1 MPVFLHD
8 TMSREKR
15 PLLIKPGH
23 DVFGMYCC
31 GPTVYGPA
39 HIGNFRTF
47 AVQDVLRRTLE
58 VAGLKVKHV
67 RNITDVDDK
76 TIRGAQAAGQTLTAF
91 TKGWTDK
98 FHADCKA
105 LGLLPPHV
113 EPSAVEHIPQQVAMI
128 KALVDRGHAYVAKD
142 GSVYFK
148 VCSCAD
154 YGKLT
159 RIDFSKLETQSV
171 NSAGEANDADEYE
184 RESASDFALWKSRMP
199 EDGANFWPSPWGE
212 GRPGWHIECSAM
224 SLAHLGATFDL
235 HGGGIDLCFPHH
247 ENEIAQSECATGVKG
262 FAAHWFHSAHLMVDG
277 EKMSKSEGNLYTLA
291 QLEDKGF
298 TANELRYAL
307 IGGHYRSPLNFTF
320 AGLENARSAI
330 AKLERWT
337 DRLLAL
343 AGFTRADFVAPSIHE
358 VQTTW
363 GRFAPAWE
371 ILQEDL
377 NVPGCLGQIFTVVGE
392 KDEVSPHQARED
404 VCGLAKILY
413 ALGILLFV
421 PKAGLGVPAAVAD
434 HGARRW
440 AAKQAKDFAAA
451 DRLRQELT
459 AAGWAMLDRK
469 DGFDLRPL

>member
-1 MPVFLHD
+1 MPVILHD
-8 TMSREKR
+8 TLSREKR
-15 PLLIKPGH
+15 PLLLKPGRE
-23 DVFGMYCC
+23 VFGMYCC

-47 AVQDVLRRTLE
+47 TLQDVLRRTLE

-76 TIRGAQAAGQTLTAF
+76 TIRGAQAAGQTLGAF
-91 TKGWTDK
+91 TQGWTDK
-98 FHADCKA
+98 FHADCRA
-105 LGLLPPHV
+105 LGLLVPHV
-113 EPSAVEHIPQQVAMI
+113 EPSAIEHIPQQVAMI
-128 KALVDRGHAYVAKD
+128 QALVDRGHAYVAKD

-159 RIDFSKLETQSV
+159 HLDRSKLETQSK

-184 RESASDFALWKSRMP
+184 RESASDFALWKSRKP

-262 FAAHWFHSAHLMVDG
+262 YAAHWFHNAHLMVDG
-277 EKMSKSEGNLYTLA
+277 EKMSKSEGNLYTLL
-291 QLEDKGF
+291 QLEAKGF
-298 TANELRYAL
+298 TANELRYVL
-307 IGGHYRSPLNFTF
+307 IGGHYRGPLNFTL
-320 AGLENARSAI
+320 AGMEAARPAI
-330 AKLERWT
+330 AKLERWA

-343 AGFTRADFVAPSIHE
+343 AGFSRADFAAPSSHE
-358 VQTTW
+358 VQTAW
-363 GRFAPAWE
+363 GRFAPAWD

-377 NVPGCLGQIFTVVGE
+377 NTPGCLGQIFTVVGE
-392 KDEVSPHQARED
+392 NGEVSPHQARED
-404 VCGLAKILY
+404 VCGLAKILH
-413 ALGILLFV
+413 ALGIVLFV
-421 PKAGLGVPAAVAD
+421 PKPELGVPAAIAD
-434 HGARRW
+434 LGARRW

-459 AAGWAMLDRK
+459 AAGWTMLDRK